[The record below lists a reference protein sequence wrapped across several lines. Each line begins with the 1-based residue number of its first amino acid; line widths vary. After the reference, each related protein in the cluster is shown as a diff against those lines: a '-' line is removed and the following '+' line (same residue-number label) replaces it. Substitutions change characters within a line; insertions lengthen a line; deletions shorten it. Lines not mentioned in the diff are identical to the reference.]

1 MTTKNF
7 NNNFN
12 KFISKDKG
20 LRSDVI
26 AMTKRTEKYHQ
37 RLFKK
42 QNNKQGQLKK
52 EFLYTLDESQR
63 RELKDPDRNPH
74 HFASERGDIFEALR
88 LLIRG
93 ADPNA
98 KAGTDHKTPLHV
110 AIEQGHP
117 EVALLLLD

>member
-26 AMTKRTEKYHQ
+26 AMTKKTEKYHQ

-52 EFLYTLDESQR
+52 EFLNTLDESQR
-63 RELKDPDRNPH
+63 RELKDPDRNPL

-88 LLIRG
+88 LLIQC
-93 ADPNA
+93 
-98 KAGTDHKTPLHV
+98 LYLMFV
-110 AIEQGHP
+110 
-117 EVALLLLD
+117 V